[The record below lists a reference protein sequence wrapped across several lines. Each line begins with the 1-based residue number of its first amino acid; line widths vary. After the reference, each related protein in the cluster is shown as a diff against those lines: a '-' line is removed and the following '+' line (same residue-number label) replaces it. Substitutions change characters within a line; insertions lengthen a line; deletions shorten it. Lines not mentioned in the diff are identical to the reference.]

1 MTVKQAKLILYA
13 IIKNAQGDLYNTA
26 SKLYYSLDE
35 DNLEPMAALIEL
47 SEAIGKEAAQE
58 KAASEKWKKETF
70 KKIDSVKLCKEL
82 RREITI
88 QEIKSEIENF

>member
-26 SKLYYSLDE
+26 SKLYHSLDE
-35 DNLEPMAALIEL
+35 DNLEPTAALIEL

-58 KAASEKWKKETF
+58 KAALEKWQKETF

-82 RREITI
+82 RREIAL
-88 QEIKSEIENF
+88 QEIRSEIEDF